1 MSGEILKINL
11 KTCDRNFCVNQ
22 SEGYHTLKNPER
34 EGDLG
39 IHYDDLLESLRSKE
53 NAFKGTLE
61 CKKISKQNLNLPF
74 SSFFILGW
82 CVLEENR

>member
-1 MSGEILKINL
+1 MSGEIFKINL

-53 NAFKGTLE
+53 NAFKGMTWRLSL
-61 CKKISKQNLNLPF
+61 KSIVM
-74 SSFFILGW
+74 
-82 CVLEENR
+82 VLYIQRSCLYRKVKNSVI